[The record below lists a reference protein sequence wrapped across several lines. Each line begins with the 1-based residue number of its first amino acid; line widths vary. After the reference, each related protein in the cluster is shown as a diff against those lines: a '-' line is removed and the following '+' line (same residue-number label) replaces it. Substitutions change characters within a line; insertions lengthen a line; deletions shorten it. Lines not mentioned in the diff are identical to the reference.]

1 MANFGIKDTE
11 VVLSIIV
18 IIAIMAVKFVGIN
31 TLVHYL
37 KFW

>member
-1 MANFGIKDTE
+1 MANSGKKTTG

-18 IIAIMAVKFVGIN
+18 IILIMAIKFVGIN

-37 KFW
+37 IFW